1 MKQFPNYQDG
11 DVDIIVNRVLSRSAV
26 AKSPKEIQDQV
37 KEEIISL
44 LTTHP
49 ETAGKTTY
57 RVTYITDVYTTK
69 SLPKKT

>member
-1 MKQFPNYQDG
+1 MTD
-11 DVDIIVNRVLSRSAV
+11 RVLSRSV
-26 AKSPKEIQDQV
+26 IAKSPKEIQDEL

-57 RVTYITDVYTTK
+57 KIIYNTDVYTTK